1 MKIIECT
8 QGTDEWYAARMGIPT
23 ASEFQCLLAKG
34 RDGGDSK
41 TRKTYMYK
49 LAGELITG
57 KPMYSFSNDH
67 MERGKEMEDEAR
79 QLYCML
85 HDTEVTQVGFL
96 KLDTTAEDT
105 CGASPD
111 SLIGDSGLLEI
122 KTKLAHLQI
131 ELLLAGR
138 VPSEHVAQLQG
149 ELYVSGRQWVD
160 LCCYWPGIE
169 PFVTRVQRDDEY
181 IGRIAAAIREFNRD
195 LASVVQRVAPRL
207 ASALISAAL
216 TPSAGYREF

>member
-1 MKIIECT
+1 MKIIECE
-8 QGTDEWYAARMGIPT
+8 QGTEAWYAARMGIPT

-34 RDGGDSK
+34 KDGGDSK

-57 KPMYSFSNDH
+57 KPMYSFLNDH

-131 ELLLAGR
+131 ELLLSGR

-160 LCCYWPGIE
+160 LCCYWPGIK
-169 PFVTRVQRDDEY
+169 PFVTRVERDEEY
-181 IGRIAAAIREFNRD
+181 IARIGTAVREFNRE
-195 LASVVQRVAPRL
+195 LASVVERVAPKL
-207 ASALISAAL
+207 ARAAML
-216 TPSAGYREF
+216 SGLSQPSRYQEF